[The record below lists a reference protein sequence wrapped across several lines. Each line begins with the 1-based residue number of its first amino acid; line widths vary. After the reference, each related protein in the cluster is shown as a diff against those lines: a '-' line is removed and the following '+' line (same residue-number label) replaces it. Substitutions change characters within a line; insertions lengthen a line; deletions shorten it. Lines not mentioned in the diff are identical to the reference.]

1 MAAPAPRPVLLCIL
15 DGWGH
20 RTDRS
25 SNAILAARTPNFD
38 RLVAT
43 CPQGLIDASESFVG
57 LPKGQMGNSEVGHM
71 NIGAGRVVMQD
82 LPRIDRAIADGTI
95 AKLPELET
103 FVARMRASKGDVQ
116 LMGLLSPGG
125 VHSHQD
131 HLVALAKVLS
141 AAGIGVV
148 IHGFLDGRDTPPQ
161 SAKGFVADFEAKIAN
176 LPNVRIGTLG
186 GRYYAMDRD
195 KRWERVTLAYDAFHG
210 DAPRVATAQAAI
222 AEGYL
227 RGETDEFIK
236 PTLIGN
242 FPGFR
247 NGDGLLMAN
256 FRADRARQLLTTL
269 IDPAFKDFPRRKVTS
284 FAAILGMVEYSAE
297 LAKLMPCLFPPVEL
311 TRTLGEIVAD
321 HGMKQLRMA
330 ETEKYA
336 HVTFFFNGGEENLV
350 PGEERIMVPSPKVA
364 TYDLMPEMSAYELTD
379 RLVGAIESDAFDLIV
394 VNYANGDMVGHSGN
408 LAAAV
413 KAVEVVDDCLG
424 KVRTAIEKQGGAL
437 LITADHGNCEMM
449 KDPLTGEPHTA
460 HTLNR
465 VPFILVNAPAWA
477 HKLHDGRLAD
487 VAPTILALLGITQPK
502 EMTGQSLVTSDPA
515 LPGDVR
521 RNAGVASA

>member
-1 MAAPAPRPVLLCIL
+1 MKSTQIKPVVLCIL

-20 RTDRS
+20 RHEHED
-25 SNAILAARTPNFD
+25 NAVLLAATPNWD
-38 RLVAT
+38 QMTAAYPWSLV
-43 CPQGLIDASESFVG
+43 DASELYVG
-57 LPKGQMGNSEVGHM
+57 LPEGQMGNSEVGHM
-71 NIGAGRVVMQD
+71 NLGAGRVVMQD
-82 LPRIDRAIADGTI
+82 LPRIDRAIADGSI
-95 AKLPELET
+95 AKLPELEK
-103 FVARMRASKGDVQ
+103 FVAKMRASKGDVQ

-131 HLVALAKVLS
+131 HMVALARILS
-141 AAGIGVV
+141 LAGLGVI

-161 SAKGFVADFEAKIAN
+161 SARGFVAEFEARIAN

-210 DAPRVATAQAAI
+210 EAPRAATAQAAI
-222 AEGYL
+222 AEAYL
-227 RGETDEFIK
+227 RGETDEFVK

-269 IDPAFKDFPRRKVTS
+269 IDPGFKDFPRKKVTR
-284 FAAILGMVEYSAE
+284 FAAVLGMVEYSAE

-321 HGMKQLRMA
+321 HGMKQLRIA

-336 HVTFFFNGGEENLV
+336 HVTFFFNGGEEGLF
-350 PGEERIMVPSPKVA
+350 PGEERILVPSPKVA

-379 RLVGAIESDAFDLIV
+379 KLVDAIGSEKFDLIV

-413 KAVEVVDDCLG
+413 KAVEVVDACLG
-424 KVRTAIEKQGGAL
+424 RVRDAVIAKGGAL

-449 KDPLTGEPHTA
+449 KDPVTGEPHTA

-477 HKLHDGRLAD
+477 AKLKDGRLAD

-502 EMTGQSLVTSDPA
+502 EMTGESLIMGGGARQREDAAARV
-515 LPGDVR
+515 
-521 RNAGVASA
+521 